1 MSIRAHPV
9 GVPVGPSPAELSVT
23 WIVTETYTSRLPT
36 GPVAAVLGLSVA
48 ELTANP
54 AQLRGAIPDSLADWL
69 AAEYQDDDHVIGEPQ
84 VEITAA
90 TSPDATALRDLINT
104 ARAAVR
110 AEADTGPLSDTGQ
123 ALTALLAGLVREE
136 VISQ

>member
-1 MSIRAHPV
+1 MSTLAHPV
-9 GVPVGPSPAELSVT
+9 DLTAGPSPADLDVT
-23 WIVTETYTSRLPT
+23 WTVTETYTSRLPT
-36 GPVAAVLGLSVA
+36 GPVAAALGRSVA

-69 AAEYQDDDHVIGEPQ
+69 AAEYQDDDHVRGEPQ

-90 TSPDATALRDLINT
+90 TSPDASALRDLINT

-110 AEADTGPLSDTGQ
+110 AAADTGPLSDTGQ

-136 VISQ
+136 VIGQ

>member
-1 MSIRAHPV
+1 MSTLAHPV
-9 GVPVGPSPAELSVT
+9 GVPAGPSPAELSVT
-23 WIVTETYTSRLPT
+23 WTVTETYTSRLPT
-36 GPVAAVLGLSVA
+36 GPVAALGRSVA

-69 AAEYQDDDHVIGEPQ
+69 AAEYQDDDHVVGEPQ
-84 VEITAA
+84 VEITTA
-90 TSPDATALRDLINT
+90 TSPDATALPDLINA

-136 VISQ
+136 VIGQ